1 MAETKDIA
9 MQDTPYFQHTPTGL
23 MIHGLPSF
31 KECCDHLN
39 TLKMINVVSQFWIGD
54 LLNYMEVSYGETYTQ
69 AVTAFDYSVQ
79 TLANMKSVARA
90 FPPSRRREGIPFSHH
105 AAIQGLPNEQQNEL
119 LDEIEKE
126 HLNIQHLRN
135 KVRQLKGT
143 NKNPEPCSHE
153 AVMTCMHC
161 GKVME

>member
-1 MAETKDIA
+1 MNKSLQPQDSHHFRYTKK
-9 MQDTPYFQHTPTGL
+9 GL
-23 MIHGLPSF
+23 FVHGLPSF
-31 KECCDHLN
+31 EECEQELNVLKE
-39 TLKMINVVSQFWIGD
+39 INAVCQFLIGD